1 MKKLFWIPFIL
12 ILSASIALMPRIAAA
27 QDPVAMLNSVAN
39 QMIDNLKS
47 HQMSLKSNPGQVY
60 SLANRLVVPHADLD
74 YMSKRVLPP
83 QIWTQAT
90 SAQRTDFKREFTTLL
105 VRTYAS
111 ALADY
116 SDQTVKFYP
125 VRGGVAGKS
134 SVHVSSE
141 IVRSDGPSIPV
152 SYSLIAAGSQ
162 WKLYDMTVEGVSM
175 LESFRSQ
182 FADKLSQGNMS
193 DLISA
198 LKQHNQQNSG
208 G

>member
-1 MKKLFWIPFIL
+1 
-12 ILSASIALMPRIAAA
+12 
-27 QDPVAMLNSVAN
+27 
-39 QMIDNLKS
+39 
-47 HQMSLKSNPGQVY
+47 MSLKSNPTQVY
-60 SLANRLVVPHADLD
+60 SLANKLVVPHADLD

-83 QIWTQAT
+83 QIWAQA
-90 SAQRTDFKREFTTLL
+90 SNAQRTDFKREFTSLL

-125 VRGGVAGKS
+125 VRGGAAGKS
-134 SVHVSSE
+134 TVQVSSE

-162 WKLYDMTVEGVSM
+162 WKVYDMTVEGVSM

-182 FADKLSQGNMS
+182 FANKLSQGNMS

-208 G
+208 A